1 MVLKE
6 AILNVL
12 TMKDIINKYN
22 IPVNR
27 QMCNC
32 PFHKDKTAS
41 MKIYEN
47 TFYCFSCNRT
57 GDLIQFVQYL
67 FGLNFQEA
75 MEKIN
80 YDFNLGFKTRGLFNK
95 KEIIK
100 KQKEYE
106 EKKNKE
112 LAQKQKENQLLN
124 KACKKVRIY
133 RKILQKFH
141 NEITFENWED
151 KVEVIAYLQE
161 KIELLEIYIDNKLQ
175 SMIK

>member
-47 TFYCFSCNRT
+47 TFYCFSCNRA

-80 YDFNLGFKTRGLFNK
+80 YDFNLGLQTRGIFNK

-100 KQKEYE
+100 IQKEYE

-112 LAQKQKENQLLN
+112 LAEKQKQNELLN

-133 RKILQKFH
+133 NNILNKLH
-141 NEITFENWED
+141 NEITIQNWEEN
-151 KVEVIAYLQE
+151 VQAIIYLQE
-161 KIELLEIYIDNKLQ
+161 KIELLENYIDKK
-175 SMIK
+175 I